1 MSVVRIVCYV
11 IKTRCRESASPT
23 GEDGGVFLAWINEV
37 RRIKLLRVTAV
48 GFFSI
53 ALVTGAIL
61 LLVHRGS
68 GFPGTAGD
76 SAARAP
82 QSRGTAAKNPAWP
95 YVRFS
100 VVHNVL
106 PQGLVGVSL
115 SIHNGGLFAAG
126 GYSGVQSVTDVRQVF
141 PRQRL
146 LAQLTIPTHDAASS
160 WIGANL
166 YLFGGGQATSYDT
179 IVQVKPP
186 GAAVVGQ
193 LAMPLSDAGM
203 TPYAGGALLIGGHNG
218 NAFAD
223 GAVLYTRAGP
233 ALRAKA
239 LFRLPVGLRYAGVAV
254 SGKQLWILGGR
265 TRSGMSREIYHY
277 APGFKRAEAVGRL
290 PIAIDKAAAWAV
302 PGYVLIA
309 GGQTLA
315 GVPQKTVYAFNELT
329 RQVRVVGSLPS
340 PMADMGYASD
350 ARGTYLVGGA
360 TAANLAELSRNLM
373 VIYTTWF
380 R

>member
-1 MSVVRIVCYV
+1 M
-11 IKTRCRESASPT
+11 
-23 GEDGGVFLAWINEV
+23 NEV

-61 LLVHRGS
+61 LFAHRGS
-68 GFPGTAGD
+68 VFPGTAGA

-82 QSRGTAAKNPAWP
+82 QPRGSLAKNPAWP

-100 VVHNVL
+100 VVRNVL

-115 SIHNGGLFAAG
+115 SIHNGRLYAVG

-141 PRQRL
+141 PRQTL
-146 LAQLTIPTHDAASS
+146 LAHLTIPTHDAASS
-160 WIGANL
+160 WIGTNL

-193 LAMPLSDAGM
+193 LPMPLSDAGM
-203 TPYAGGALLIGGHNG
+203 APYAGGALLIGGHNG

-223 GAVLYTRAGP
+223 RAVLYSRAGA
-233 ALRAKA
+233 ALRARA
-239 LFRLPVGLRYAGVAV
+239 LFRLPVGLRYAGVAM

-265 TRSGMSREIYHY
+265 TKNGMSREIFQYT
-277 APGFKRAEAVGRL
+277 PGAGQAKGVGRL

-302 PGYVLIA
+302 PGYVLVA

-315 GVPQKTVYAFNELT
+315 GVPQKNVYAFNELT
-329 RQVRVVGSLPS
+329 KQVRVVGKLPS
-340 PMADMGYASD
+340 PLADMGYASD
-350 ARGTYLVGGA
+350 GRGTYLVGGA
-360 TAANLAELSRNLM
+360 TAANLAALSRNLM